1 MYRGEPPTGR
11 LMPIRNPYID
21 QHTEDVRASYCFDQ
35 ISLIEGPMFS
45 LRLHEFVWKVL
56 SPTSSSTKPKLV
68 KKFLKFMGKIDAHK
82 ISDMSICRIKNSK
95 ETDTFHRLHPPYIPV
110 RSDSKLEN
118 CFIDLLKIFVPTKDC
133 VKCHI
138 KRYESV

>member
-1 MYRGEPPTGR
+1 MESFLETFAGQTFHRAGSMYRGEPPTGR

-68 KKFLKFMGKIDAHK
+68 KKFLKFMGKLDAQE
-82 ISDMSICRIKNSK
+82 ISNMSISFASFMIVCSNA
-95 ETDTFHRLHPPYIPV
+95 FQ
-110 RSDSKLEN
+110 
-118 CFIDLLKIFVPTKDC
+118 F
-133 VKCHI
+133 
-138 KRYESV
+138 

>member
-21 QHTEDVRASYCFDQ
+21 QHTEDIRASYCFDQ
-35 ISLIEGPMFS
+35 ISLIEGPTFS

-68 KKFLKFMGKIDAHK
+68 KKFLKFMGKIDTHK
-82 ISDMSICRIKNSK
+82 ISDMSIWRIK
-95 ETDTFHRLHPPYIPV
+95 TFASVMIVCLNAFP
-110 RSDSKLEN
+110 
-118 CFIDLLKIFVPTKDC
+118 FQ
-133 VKCHI
+133 
-138 KRYESV
+138 KRTR